1 MRKNV
6 YFLFLSL
13 LSFFGDSKAFQI
25 INRCVD
31 AHILSLNAFWLF
43 AKKFFKFFFK
53 FCTNRVNM
61 PEFNPFDR

>member
-1 MRKNV
+1 
-6 YFLFLSL
+6 L

-31 AHILSLNAFWLF
+31 AHISSLNAFWLF